1 MNANEYING
10 MADLIRTTSAEYV
23 KVEDVNGNRK
33 RIAAKF
39 HSVSEMNS
47 EMKKAFIANAETLK
61 ALNAGLKALRATGEI
76 KSASQGYAP
85 LVLERAIEF
94 RMDFGF

>member
-10 MADLIRTTSAEYV
+10 MADLLRTTSADV
-23 KVEDVNGNRK
+23 RIEDIDGKK
-33 RIAAKF
+33 RIAVKF
-39 HSVSEMNS
+39 PSVDAMRS

-61 ALNAGLKALRATGEI
+61 TLNAGLKALRATGEI

-85 LVLERAIEF
+85 LALERAIEY

>member
-10 MADLIRTTSAEYV
+10 MADLLRTTGADV
-23 KVEDVNGNRK
+23 RIEDIDGKK
-33 RIAAKF
+33 RIAARF
-39 HSVSEMNS
+39 SSVDAMRS
-47 EMKKAFIANAETLK
+47 EMKKAFTANMETLQ

-85 LVLERAIEF
+85 LVLEGGIEF

>member
-23 KVEDVNGNRK
+23 KVEDVNGKK

-39 HSVSEMNS
+39 HNVDELKS
-47 EMKKAFIANAETLK
+47 EMKKAFAANMETLQN
-61 ALNAGLKALRATGEI
+61 LNAGLLVLRASGEI
-76 KSASQGYAP
+76 KSATQGYAP
-85 LVLERAIEF
+85 LVLERAIEY

>member
-10 MADLIRTTSAEYV
+10 MADLLRTTSAEYV
-23 KVEDVNGNRK
+23 KVEDIDGKK

-61 ALNAGLKALRATGEI
+61 GLNAGLKALRASGEI
-76 KSASQGYAP
+76 KSATNCWAP
-85 LVLERAIEF
+85 ALLEGGIEL

>member
-10 MADLIRTTSAEYV
+10 MADLIRTTGADV
-23 KVEDVNGNRK
+23 RIEDIDGKK
-33 RIAAKF
+33 RIAVKF
-39 HSVSEMNS
+39 HSVSEMNT
-47 EMKKAFIANAETLK
+47 EMKRAFSANAETLR
-61 ALNAGLKALRATGEI
+61 ALNAGLKALRASGEI

-85 LVLERAIEF
+85 LVLERAVEY

>member
-10 MADLIRTTSAEYV
+10 MADLIRATGADV
-23 KVEDVNGNRK
+23 RIEDIDGKK

-39 HSVSEMNS
+39 HNVDELRS
-47 EMKKAFIANAETLK
+47 EMKKAFSANAETLR
-61 ALNAGLKALRATGEI
+61 ALNAGLKALRASGEI
-76 KSASQGYAP
+76 KSATQGYAP
-85 LVLERAIEF
+85 LVLEHAVEY

>member
-10 MADLIRTTSAEYV
+10 MAGIIRTTSADYV
-23 KVEDVNGNRK
+23 RIEDVNGKK

-61 ALNAGLKALRATGEI
+61 ALNAGLKALRASGEI
-76 KSASQGYAP
+76 KSATQGYAP
-85 LVLERAIEF
+85 LVLERAIEY

>member
-1 MNANEYING
+1 MNANEYINE
-10 MADLIRTTSAEYV
+10 MANLIRTTGAEYV
-23 KVEDVNGNRK
+23 RVEDVNGRK

-61 ALNAGLKALRATGEI
+61 ALNAGLKALRASGEI
-76 KSASQGYAP
+76 KSATNCWAP
-85 LVLERAIEF
+85 TLLEGGIEL

>member
-10 MADLIRTTSAEYV
+10 MADLIRATGADV
-23 KVEDVNGNRK
+23 RIEDIDGRK

-39 HSVSEMNS
+39 PSVDAMRS
-47 EMKKAFIANAETLK
+47 EMKKAFTANKETLQ
-61 ALNAGLKALRATGEI
+61 ALNAGLKALRASGEI
-76 KSASQGYAP
+76 KSATNCWAP
-85 LVLERAIEF
+85 TLLEGGIEL

>member
-23 KVEDVNGNRK
+23 KVEDVNGKK

-47 EMKKAFIANAETLK
+47 EMKKAFIANTETI
-61 ALNAGLKALRATGEI
+61 KALRASGEI

-85 LVLERAIEF
+85 LVLERAIEY

>member
-10 MADLIRTTSAEYV
+10 MADLLRTTSAEYV
-23 KVEDVNGNRK
+23 KVEDVNGNKK

-61 ALNAGLKALRATGEI
+61 ALNAGLKALRASGEI

>member
-23 KVEDVNGNRK
+23 KVEDIDGRK

-39 HSVSEMNS
+39 RSVSEMNS

-61 ALNAGLKALRATGEI
+61 ALNAGLKALRASGEI
-76 KSASQGYAP
+76 KSATNCYAP
-85 LVLERAIEF
+85 TLLEGGIEL

>member
-10 MADLIRTTSAEYV
+10 MADLLRTTSAEYV
-23 KVEDVNGNRK
+23 KVEDVNGKK

-39 HSVSEMNS
+39 HDISEMNS

-76 KSASQGYAP
+76 KSATNCWAP
-85 LVLERAIEF
+85 TLLEGGVEL

>member
-10 MADLIRTTSAEYV
+10 MADLIRTTGAEYV
-23 KVEDVNGNRK
+23 KVENIDGKK

-61 ALNAGLKALRATGEI
+61 ALNAGLKVLRASGEI
-76 KSASQGYAP
+76 KSATNCWAP
-85 LVLERAIEF
+85 TLLEGGIEL

>member
-10 MADLIRTTSAEYV
+10 MADLLRTTDTEYV
-23 KVEDVNGNRK
+23 KVENVNGKK
-33 RIAAKF
+33 RIAKF
-39 HSVSEMNS
+39 PSVDAMRS
-47 EMKKAFIANAETLK
+47 EMKKAFTANMETLQ

-85 LVLERAIEF
+85 LVLERAIEY

>member
-10 MADLIRTTSAEYV
+10 MADLIRTTGADV
-23 KVEDVNGNRK
+23 RIEDIDGKK

-39 HSVSEMNS
+39 HNVDELRS
-47 EMKKAFIANAETLK
+47 EMKKAFTANMETLQ
-61 ALNAGLKALRATGEI
+61 ALNVGLKALRATGEI
-76 KSASQGYAP
+76 KSATQGYAP
-85 LVLERAIEF
+85 LVLEHAIEY

>member
-23 KVEDVNGNRK
+23 KVEDIDGRK

-61 ALNAGLKALRATGEI
+61 ALNAGLKALRASGEI
-76 KSASQGYAP
+76 KSATNCWAP
-85 LVLERAIEF
+85 ALLEGGIEL

>member
-10 MADLIRTTSAEYV
+10 MADLLRTTSAEYV
-23 KVEDVNGNRK
+23 KVEDIDGRK

-61 ALNAGLKALRATGEI
+61 ALNASLKVLRASGEI
-76 KSASQGYAP
+76 KSATNCWAP
-85 LVLERAIEF
+85 TLLEGGIEL

>member
-10 MADLIRTTSAEYV
+10 MADLLRTTSADYV
-23 KVEDVNGNRK
+23 KVEDVNGKK

-61 ALNAGLKALRATGEI
+61 GLNAGLKALRASGEI

-94 RMDFGF
+94 RMDFSF

>member
-10 MADLIRTTSAEYV
+10 MADLLRTTSAEYV
-23 KVEDVNGNRK
+23 KVEDVNGKK

-39 HSVSEMNS
+39 HNVDELRSET
-47 EMKKAFIANAETLK
+47 KKAFTANMETLQ

-85 LVLERAIEF
+85 LVLERAIEY

>member
-1 MNANEYING
+1 MNANEYINE
-10 MADLIRTTSAEYV
+10 MADLIRTTGAEYV
-23 KVEDVNGNRK
+23 RVEDVNGKK

-61 ALNAGLKALRATGEI
+61 ALNAGLKALRASGEI
-76 KSASQGYAP
+76 KSATNCWAP
-85 LVLERAIEF
+85 TLLEGGIEL

>member
-23 KVEDVNGNRK
+23 KVEDIDGRK

-61 ALNAGLKALRATGEI
+61 ALNAGLKDLRASGEI
-76 KSASQGYAP
+76 KSATNCWAP
-85 LVLERAIEF
+85 TLLEGGIEL

>member
-10 MADLIRTTSAEYV
+10 MADLLRTTGADV
-23 KVEDVNGNRK
+23 RIEDIDGKK

-39 HSVSEMNS
+39 HNVDELKS
-47 EMKKAFIANAETLK
+47 EMKKAFTANMETLQN
-61 ALNAGLKALRATGEI
+61 LNAGLKALRASGEI

-85 LVLERAIEF
+85 LVLDHAIEY
-94 RMDFGF
+94 RMDFGM

>member
-10 MADLIRTTSAEYV
+10 MADLLRTTSAEYV
-23 KVEDVNGNRK
+23 KGEDVNGKK

-61 ALNAGLKALRATGEI
+61 ALNAGLKALRAAGEI
-76 KSASQGYAP
+76 KSATNGYVP
-85 LVLERAIEF
+85 TLLEGGIEF
-94 RMDFGF
+94 RMDFSF

>member
-10 MADLIRTTSAEYV
+10 MADLLRTTSAEYV
-23 KVEDVNGNRK
+23 KVEDVNGKK

-39 HSVSEMNS
+39 HSVSEMNA

-61 ALNAGLKALRATGEI
+61 VLNAGLKALRATGEI

-85 LVLERAIEF
+85 LVLERAIEY

>member
-10 MADLIRTTSAEYV
+10 MADLLRTTSAEYV
-23 KVEDVNGNRK
+23 KVEDVNGKK

-61 ALNAGLKALRATGEI
+61 ALNAGLKVLRASGEI

>member
-10 MADLIRTTSAEYV
+10 MADLIRTTGADV
-23 KVEDVNGNRK
+23 RIEDIDGRK

-61 ALNAGLKALRATGEI
+61 ALNAGLKTLRATGEI
-76 KSASQGYAP
+76 KSATNCWAP
-85 LVLERAIEF
+85 TLLEGGIEL

>member
-10 MADLIRTTSAEYV
+10 MADLLRTTGAEYV
-23 KVEDVNGNRK
+23 KVEDIDGRK

-39 HSVSEMNS
+39 HSVGEMNS

-61 ALNAGLKALRATGEI
+61 ALNAGLKALRASGEI
-76 KSASQGYAP
+76 KSATNCWAP
-85 LVLERAIEF
+85 TLLEGGIEL

>member
-1 MNANEYING
+1 MNVNEYING
-10 MADLIRTTSAEYV
+10 MADLLRTTSAEYV
-23 KVEDVNGNRK
+23 KVEDVNGKK

-76 KSASQGYAP
+76 KSATNCWAP
-85 LVLERAIEF
+85 TLLDGGIEL

>member
-10 MADLIRTTSAEYV
+10 MADLLRTTSAEYV
-23 KVEDVNGNRK
+23 KVEDVNGKK

-39 HSVSEMNS
+39 HDISEMNS

-61 ALNAGLKALRATGEI
+61 ALNAGLKALRASGEI
-76 KSASQGYAP
+76 KSATNCWAP
-85 LVLERAIEF
+85 TLLEGGVEL

>member
-23 KVEDVNGNRK
+23 KVEDVNGKK
-33 RIAAKF
+33 RIAARF
-39 HSVSEMNS
+39 PSVDAMRS
-47 EMKKAFIANAETLK
+47 EMKKAFTANMETLQV
-61 ALNAGLKALRATGEI
+61 LNAGLKALRASGEI
-76 KSASQGYAP
+76 KSATQGYAP
-85 LVLERAIEF
+85 LVLEHAIEY

>member
-10 MADLIRTTSAEYV
+10 MADLLRTTSAEYV
-23 KVEDVNGNRK
+23 KVEDVNGKK

-39 HSVSEMNS
+39 HSVSEMNA
-47 EMKKAFIANAETLK
+47 EMKRAFSANAETLK
-61 ALNAGLKALRATGEI
+61 ALNAGLKALRASGEV

>member
-23 KVEDVNGNRK
+23 KVEDVNGKK

-39 HSVSEMNS
+39 HSVSEMNA

-61 ALNAGLKALRATGEI
+61 ALNAGLKALRASGEI

>member
-23 KVEDVNGNRK
+23 KVEDVNGKK
-33 RIAAKF
+33 RIAARF
-39 HSVSEMNS
+39 PSVAAMRA
-47 EMKKAFIANAETLK
+47 EMKKAFTANMETFQT
-61 ALNAGLKALRATGEI
+61 LNAGLKALRASGEI
-76 KSASQGYAP
+76 KSATQGYAP
-85 LVLERAIEF
+85 LVLERAVEY